1 MLYSLLFL
9 QFTIVTAIIVFAG
22 TNLSKY
28 GDIIAAKMGLGR
40 TLIGMTLIAF
50 VTSLPELITGVSSV
64 VLDLP
69 DIAAG
74 DVLGSCMF
82 NVVIIAILDSTDR
95 KFPISARAQ
104 QGQVLGAAFGVA
116 ALGLVSIGIVAGR
129 VIPAIGWIGLYSL
142 ALVGIYFVAVRLTFL
157 YERRGIAE
165 LVEVMAEKVAHD
177 EITRARAFFIFGIN
191 AVIIVGAAAYLPHL
205 GESIAEVTGLGQ
217 TFVGNMFIALSTS
230 LPELVV
236 SIAALRIGAVD
247 IVFGNI
253 FGSNLFNLL
262 ILAIDDAFYIQ
273 GPLLERI
280 SAHHVISANGAMAMT
295 AIAIV
300 GLTYRAE
307 RKRLYFGWDSLG
319 IVGVYVLTGLLLY
332 AMR

>member
-104 QGQVLGAAFGVA
+104 QGQVLGAAFGIA

-129 VIPAIGWIGLYSL
+129 AIPAFGWIGLYSI

-253 FGSNLFNLL
+253 FGSNLFNML
-262 ILAIDDAFYIQ
+262 ILAIDDIFYVQ

-280 SAHHVISANGAMAMT
+280 SVYHLISANGAMAMT

-307 RKRLYFGWDSLG
+307 KKRLYFGWDSLG

>member
-1 MLYSLLFL
+1 VLYSLLFL

-253 FGSNLFNLL
+253 FGSNLFNML
-262 ILAIDDAFYIQ
+262 ILAIDDIFYVQ

-280 SAHHVISANGAMAMT
+280 SVYHLISANGAMAMT

-307 RKRLYFGWDSLG
+307 KKRLYFGWDSLG

>member
-253 FGSNLFNLL
+253 FGSNLFNML
-262 ILAIDDAFYIQ
+262 ILAIDDIFYVQ

-280 SAHHVISANGAMAMT
+280 SVYHLISANGAMAMT

-307 RKRLYFGWDSLG
+307 KKRLYFGWDSLG